1 MFIKNID
8 NKIAQTLKQLNLKP
22 ELDLVKFK
30 AQDKRFY
37 TTPCL
42 DKQGKKVLFKALI
55 GLEAEDRFRIKK
67 EIAFLKAFHKMALGK
82 NIGALKIIKA
92 NLNYPQWVL
101 REYLEGKII
110 GHHFDLYNEK
120 PIIRKQITD
129 NLIAL
134 QKIKLKNFPLKKKT
148 ANDYLK
154 KINGF
159 AKERVVQKQAEEEL
173 LLLKEG
179 FTKVKNLLNK
189 NNNVLCHGDFTLA
202 NFFVNKNKLYLT
214 DWELAHLGNLAS
226 DIARTWIQTFRY
238 PKWREALINDLLKK
252 LKTQKEQNIFKE
264 LFCFEV
270 AYQAFVEL
278 SCNLLAKH
286 DNLALQTSMRTTL
299 SLASSGFAS
308 LRTK

>member
-1 MFIKNID
+1 MFIKDID
-8 NKIAQTLKQLNLKP
+8 NKIAQILEKLKLSPKLN
-22 ELDLVKFK
+22 LVKFK

-37 TTPCL
+37 TTPCSN
-42 DKQGKKVLFKALI
+42 KQGKKVLLKALI
-55 GLEAEDRFRIKK
+55 SSKAEDRFRIKK

-82 NIGALKIIKA
+82 KIGALKIIKA

-101 REYLEGKII
+101 REYLAGKII

-134 QKIKLKNFPLKKKT
+134 QKIKLKNFPLKRKT

-154 KINGF
+154 KINEF
-159 AKERVVQKQAEEEL
+159 TKERVVQKQAHQEIT
-173 LLLKEG
+173 LLKEQ
-179 FTKVKNLLNK
+179 FLKATKLINE

-214 DWELAHLGNLAS
+214 DWELAHLGNAAA
-226 DIARTWIQTFRY
+226 DIARTYIQTFRY
-238 PKWREALINDLLKK
+238 PKWRDNLIKEYLQKINKK
-252 LKTQKEQNIFKE
+252 SSPVFKE

-286 DNLALQTSMRTTL
+286 TNPALQSSMRTTL
-299 SLASSGFAS
+299 RLAKAGFAH
-308 LRTK
+308 LMTK